1 MVVDYAVGGT
11 RTRTGSPPGDFKSP
25 ALFAIST
32 GNQAQAEI
40 PSKTLAHSLAHESE
54 NRMQTDPDLALILDR
69 WPMLSA
75 TAKAALVAMV
85 KATTDTTSGKLPKGR
100 DRR

>member
-1 MVVDYAVGGT
+1 
-11 RTRTGSPPGDFKSP
+11 
-25 ALFAIST
+25 
-32 GNQAQAEI
+32 
-40 PSKTLAHSLAHESE
+40 
-54 NRMQTDPDLALILDR
+54 MQTDPDLALILDR